1 MKVCISASGNDL
13 SATIDPRFGRCQI
26 FLFCDTETGDCEA
39 VPNPAMSAGGGAGT
53 QAAQLVAGRG
63 ATAVL
68 TGNVGPNAY
77 SALSAAGVTIY
88 TGVSGTCAEA
98 LERLRSGEL
107 TQVTAPTAGRH
118 AGMGGGR
125 GGGMGGG
132 QGGGMGG
139 GRGGR

>member
-1 MKVCISASGNDL
+1 MKVCISATGNDL
-13 SATIDPRFGRCQI
+13 SAAVDPRFGRCQV
-26 FLFCDTETGDCEA
+26 FLFCDTESGACEA

-53 QAAQLVAGRG
+53 QAAQLVAERG

-77 SALSAAGVTIY
+77 NALSAAGVTIY

-107 TQVTAPTAGRH
+107 TQVTGPTAGRH
-118 AGMGGGR
+118 SGMG
-125 GGGMGGG
+125 
-132 QGGGMGG
+132 GGGMGG